1 MNEEIKCKTHPDAP
15 HGFVRNASHTQD
27 RYVCECEYWEEPKVN
42 ERIKL
47 LAERAGLKSE
57 IMVDESNLDVE
68 CFLTQYDASVPSIHY
83 WENFAQ
89 LIVQECARIARAT
102 PCPYE
107 EDEVRHRLGHTWDMA
122 SLEAGREI
130 GKHFGVEE

>member
-47 LAERAGLKSE
+47 LAGQAGLKSE
-57 IMVDESNLDVE
+57 IMVDESNRDVE
-68 CFLTQYDASVPSIHY
+68 CFLTQYDTSLPSIHY
-83 WENFAQ
+83 WEKFAE
-89 LIVQECARIARAT
+89 LIVRECIRVGG
-102 PCPYE
+102 P
-107 EDEVRHRLGHTWDMA
+107 EDSFADEWFKAKADSVA
-122 SLEAGREI
+122 KI
-130 GKHFGVEE
+130 KQHFGVGE